1 MKTVVITGVST
12 GIGWSCAKVL
22 LKNGYHVFGS
32 VRKTSDAETLK
43 QEFGSTF
50 TPLIF
55 DVTNETDVKKAATQV
70 RTALQGK
77 TLSGLVNNAG
87 IAVGG
92 PLFHLPVKDFRNQL
106 EINLVGP
113 LIVTQAFGPLLGA
126 DRTLS
131 GDPGRIINMSSV
143 AGKIGAPFLGAYTTS
158 KHGLEGFSESLRREL
173 MLYGIDVILVGPGSV
188 VTPIWDKAE
197 ETDVATFV
205 GTDFAP
211 ALKKFRDFFITRGK
225 SGYPPEKVAE
235 TVLEALTATHPK
247 VRYAVVSKSFVNWT
261 LPRLLPKRIV
271 DKKISNLL
279 GLKREKST

>member
-12 GIGWSCAKVL
+12 GIGWTCAKVL
-22 LKNGYHVFGS
+22 MKNGYHVFGS
-32 VRKTSDAETLK
+32 VRKASDAETLK
-43 QEFGSTF
+43 REFGNSF

-55 DVTNETDVKKAATQV
+55 DVTNEADVQKAATQV

-87 IAVGG
+87 LAVAG
-92 PLFHLPVKDFRNQL
+92 PLLHLSVKDFRYQL
-106 EINLVGP
+106 EVNLVGQF
-113 LIVTQAFGPLLGA
+113 IVTQAFAPLLGA

-131 GDPGRIINMSSV
+131 GNPGRIINMGSV

-173 MLYGIDVILVGPGSV
+173 MLYGVDVILVGPGSV

-197 ETDVATFV
+197 NTDVSPFIK
-205 GTDFAP
+205 TDYAP
-211 ALKKFRDFFITRGK
+211 ALKKFRDFFISRGK

-235 TVLEALTATHPK
+235 TVLEALTAAHPK
-247 VRYAVVSKSFVNWT
+247 VRYSVVSKSFVNWT
-261 LPRLLPKRIV
+261 SSAK
-271 DKKISNLL
+271 
-279 GLKREKST
+279 